1 MHLIA
6 LSLIVAFQPGDIAV
20 PVAGGW
26 IVNGTPITPL
36 GGGYWSWPGGW
47 AGPLPGGGWGGAG
60 LDTLP
65 GVLPGNPWG
74 LAGTAG
80 HLECPQPR
88 PMPWRGSRP
97 IPATTPLPAA
107 PNPYS
112 VGWTW

>member
-6 LSLIVAFQPGDIAV
+6 LSLIVALQPGDIAV

-26 IVNGTPITPL
+26 IVNGTPIVNL
-36 GGGYWSWPGGW
+36 GGDRWSWPGGW
-47 AGPLPGGGWGGAG
+47 VAPFPGGGWGGAG

-74 LAGTAG
+74 LGGPSAGLG
-80 HLECPQPR
+80 CPEPS
-88 PMPWRGSRP
+88 PMPWRPSRP
-97 IPATTPLPAA
+97 IPATTPLPAV

-112 VGWTW
+112 VGWVW